1 MARKRKTQPAAQ
13 LTELDK
19 PAPFVP
25 KVKEVNGQFLPKAT
39 GRPGSYDPKHHTK
52 EARNMDKAGLSEATM
67 ARIFGIQPSTFSMWK
82 ARYPAIVEAVE
93 HGREALDGA

>member
-25 KVKEVNGQFLPKAT
+25 KVKEVNDQFLPT
-39 GRPGSYDPKHHTK
+39 NGDQGRPSKYDPKFTP
-52 EARNMDKAGLSEATM
+52 N
-67 ARIFGIQPSTFSMWK
+67 W
-82 ARYPAIVEAVE
+82 
-93 HGREALDGA
+93 